1 MQQPWETTPRPL
13 QCLLRKLTRQ
23 NATGGG
29 GDLFIHTQTHACNC
43 SGETVLRTPPQITA
57 RRNATAPQKSPVT
70 TYPHAHATAY
80 WKTLRL
86 PTPKPTHAIAG
97 GDLAH
102 GQETN
107 LHVHQEPATAQPPN
121 TARRQHLLR
130 NHLTKH
136 RATLKKFL
144 PSPFPESTNAHDMS
158 LDVKN
163 PCTGMQTP
171 RPRLKGHDASLA
183 LTAAAEGLS
192 VSLGH
197 AQTCNSCKE
206 T

>member
-1 MQQPWETTPRPL
+1 MGNYTSTHAPAVFAENIDTSKCNRRWGRP
-13 QCLLRKLTRQ
+13 
-23 NATGGG
+23 
-29 GDLFIHTQTHACNC
+29 FIHTQTHTCNC
-43 SGETVLRTPPQITA
+43 SGETVFCTTPPQITA

-70 TYPHAHATAY
+70 TYPHVHVTAY

-86 PTPKPTHAIAG
+86 PTPKPTHAITG

-102 GQETN
+102 SQKQTSMCTRRWG
-107 LHVHQEPATAQPPN
+107 AQPPN
-121 TARRQHLLR
+121 PARRQHLLR

-136 RATLKKFL
+136 RVTLKKFL
-144 PSPFPESTNAHDMS
+144 PSPFPESTNTHDMS

-163 PCTGMQTP
+163 PCTDMQTP
-171 RPRLKGHDASLA
+171 RPRPKGHDASLA
-183 LTAAAEGLS
+183 LTAAAEGLP

-197 AQTCNSCKE
+197 AQTCNSGKE